1 LSISIFVV
9 KGDSGKFPSRDECM
23 IHITGSFFLV
33 LLYRRRNRRNPMNE
47 RSIVAAILTI
57 ASMRSQLQQGAQITQ
72 AVDLAISVYEM
83 TLARLA
89 QKNLPPPQ
97 PTP

>member
-1 LSISIFVV
+1 
-9 KGDSGKFPSRDECM
+9 
-23 IHITGSFFLV
+23 
-33 LLYRRRNRRNPMNE
+33 MNE
-47 RSIVAAILTI
+47 RSIVAAIPTI
-57 ASMRSQLQQGAQITQ
+57 AAMRSQLQQGAQITQ

-83 TLARLA
+83 TLTQLA